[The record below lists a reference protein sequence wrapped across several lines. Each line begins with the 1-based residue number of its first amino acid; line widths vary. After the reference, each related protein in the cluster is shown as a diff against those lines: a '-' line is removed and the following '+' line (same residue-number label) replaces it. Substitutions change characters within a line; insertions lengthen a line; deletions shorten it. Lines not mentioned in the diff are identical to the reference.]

1 MKKIF
6 DPLKLF
12 VFGAIVAALIVLGF
26 QLGKETDKGLVTYLK
41 QENAS
46 LRTELDRTAT
56 ELASLQAQH
65 AKAMAEIAAGQP
77 PAPAGTEQIEAGAA
91 EMPAEAE
98 TSQAAAPMSQITDT
112 FDAPEEQE
120 GMEPPTRDAIPQSGN

>member
-26 QLGKETDKGLVTYLK
+26 QLGKETDKGFVTYLK

-46 LRTELDRTAT
+46 LRTELDRTAA

-77 PAPAGTEQIEAGAA
+77 PASAGMEPLEAGAA
-91 EMPAEAE
+91 ETPAEADALE
-98 TSQAAAPMSQITDT
+98 AATPMSQISDT
-112 FDAPEEQE
+112 FDAPAEQE
-120 GMEPPTRDAIPQSGN
+120 TMEPPTRDAIPQSGN